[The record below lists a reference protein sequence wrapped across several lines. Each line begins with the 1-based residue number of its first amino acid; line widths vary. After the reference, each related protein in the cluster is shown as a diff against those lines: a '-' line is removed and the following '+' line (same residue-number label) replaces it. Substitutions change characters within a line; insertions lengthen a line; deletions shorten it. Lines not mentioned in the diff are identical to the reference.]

1 MHKCDYCGKSFK
13 RESTFF
19 VHQCEPKRR
28 ALQKN
33 EKHVVTGYRAYNLW
47 YKLAMN
53 SKKDKTYEEF
63 CNSQYYSM
71 FVRWGHYVLEI
82 RATDPEAYLRWLVD
96 NNIKDRQWTKDS
108 TYDKYLAD
116 YTKKE
121 TVDRALE
128 RFVKHTE
135 QWANTT
141 GNHFSEYFE
150 KAGHHVIYNDI
161 RLGKISPWILFGS
174 DKAQT
179 VIETMP
185 AEYITGITDTIDIR
199 HWRQKLKLYPQD
211 VEFINSI
218 L

>member
-1 MHKCDYCGKSFK
+1 M
-13 RESTFF
+13 
-19 VHQCEPKRR
+19 
-28 ALQKN
+28 LQIQ
-33 EKHVVTGYRAYNLW
+33 KHISSG
-47 YKLAMN
+47 
-53 SKKDKTYEEF
+53 
-63 CNSQYYSM
+63 
-71 FVRWGHYVLEI
+71 
-82 RATDPEAYLRWLVD
+82 WLTTTV
-96 NNIKDRQWTKDS
+96 KDRQWTKDS

-128 RFVKHTE
+128 RFVKHSE
-135 QWANTT
+135 LWAKET